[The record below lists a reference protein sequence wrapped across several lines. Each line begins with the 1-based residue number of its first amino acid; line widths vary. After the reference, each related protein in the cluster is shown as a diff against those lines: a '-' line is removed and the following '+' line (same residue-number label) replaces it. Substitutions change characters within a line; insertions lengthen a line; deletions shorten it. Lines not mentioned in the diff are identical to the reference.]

1 MTSILSFVITSFS
14 RQSRAINVPVRPIPA
29 LKQIIQLYHF
39 IYLFLFHKSYIF
51 LNFFQFFF
59 QNRSPAVDNDWSFF
73 RPDVVDDNIPEF
85 QQRVNIFRNTTV
97 RPGCEV
103 KLGHP
108 FFLVSLKCRYIL
120 NHLSTST
127 YVMHTTFTP
136 LFIGAVIATHR
147 VGQSG
152 QRQLRRCQQTFR
164 HSKETHSR
172 FNILCSKANKSWSFY
187 LFNDESSDNVL
198 FKHVLHF

>member
-1 MTSILSFVITSFS
+1 M
-14 RQSRAINVPVRPIPA
+14 
-29 LKQIIQLYHF
+29 
-39 IYLFLFHKSYIF
+39 
-51 LNFFQFFF
+51 
-59 QNRSPAVDNDWSFF
+59 DNDWSFF

-136 LFIGAVIATHR
+136 IVHWCSNSNTQGWLVWLETIKTMSTNI
-147 VGQSG
+147 
-152 QRQLRRCQQTFR
+152 QTFKR
-164 HSKETHSR
+164 NTFKIQHSMFKSEQKLV
-172 FNILCSKANKSWSFY
+172 ILPFQRRV
-187 LFNDESSDNVL
+187 F
-198 FKHVLHF
+198 

>member
-1 MTSILSFVITSFS
+1 M
-14 RQSRAINVPVRPIPA
+14 RPIPA

-51 LNFFQFFF
+51 LIFFQFFF

-120 NHLSTST
+120 NPLYIYKYIRDAYNIYPIVHWCSNSNTQGWLVWLETIKTMSTNLQ
-127 YVMHTTFTP
+127 TFKRNT
-136 LFIGAVIATHR
+136 FKIQHSMFK
-147 VGQSG
+147 SG
-152 QRQLRRCQQTFR
+152 QKLVILPFPRRVF
-164 HSKETHSR
+164 
-172 FNILCSKANKSWSFY
+172 
-187 LFNDESSDNVL
+187 
-198 FKHVLHF
+198 